1 MVRHRIGGQRNDLFD
16 AFKASSDHKEKHDTP
31 ICFLEMAGIVHY
43 FELWSDRCDLKSSSS
58 QINALT

>member
-1 MVRHRIGGQRNDLFD
+1 MVRHRISGQRNDLFG

-43 FELWSDRCDLKSSSS
+43 FEL
-58 QINALT
+58 